1 MKKWKPSLA
10 AIADE
15 GPLQRNRTRRDQRD
29 IRLHFGA
36 ECARGEASRGAH
48 RTHINNLGD
57 FPEMGQETRE
67 AGVRRIP
74 AGRYPYLVYY
84 TVEAEEVVILH
95 VRYGARRW
103 PWEDED

>member
-1 MKKWKPSLA
+1 MA
-10 AIADE
+10 
-15 GPLQRNRTRRDQRD
+15 
-29 IRLHFGA
+29 
-36 ECARGEASRGAH
+36 
-48 RTHINNLGD
+48 
-57 FPEMGQETRE
+57 QETRE

-95 VRYGARRW
+95 VRHGARRW